1 MRGVKN
7 TQPRVD
13 EYSNQT
19 PGWGLC
25 SPVPLLEDS
34 SGHFPRTTSKLHCRS
49 TISIACASS
58 GLCWQAR
65 LIAVTKRQMFSKSEK
80 LKRSQVRWCKQG
92 RQQLWMTD
100 DSHVA
105 YCNVQRYSLYSDKER
120 REARWGKVRQELSD
134 FLISSKKFCSLQ
146 EKCRNRL
153 TKRKSWYWSPRT
165 PISKKPCI
173 QIVSHSI

>member
-1 MRGVKN
+1 MRGVKS
-7 TQPRVD
+7 TQTRVD
-13 EYSNQT
+13 EYSKLT
-19 PGWGLC
+19 PGGGLC

-34 SGHFPRTTSKLHCRS
+34 SGHFPVTGKLHCRS

-65 LIAVTKRQMFSKSEK
+65 LIAITKRQMFSKSEK
-80 LKRSQVRWCKQG
+80 LKRSKVRWYKQE
-92 RQQLWMTD
+92 RQQLWMTG
-100 DSHVA
+100 DSHVT
-105 YCNVQRYSLYSDKER
+105 YCNVQKYSLYSDKER
-120 REARWGKVRQELSD
+120 REARWDKVRQELSD

-146 EKCRNRL
+146 ENCRNRH
-153 TKRKSWYWSPRT
+153 TKRNSWYWSPRT